1 MKVDELNYKNGVF
14 EDENEDFSENEK
26 TENFDGEAKENKIED
41 EYREEDYVASRMARK
56 QKRNTKI
63 KRQHIFVK
71 TFLVLFLIVG
81 VLLTPVFNINYISVS
96 GNSYLSK
103 EQIIEA
109 SGLNKNSNIFV
120 FQTKKA
126 VSGLENLS
134 FVDAAQVKRVF
145 PTSVKIYVKE
155 CTPVAQISCGQSL
168 YLVVDKKAKIL
179 DTASVTDKY
188 DVPVISGIDVSE
200 FEVGKKV
207 KVENEKTFEKIL
219 LLSQEIGENSMTED
233 TQSIYAKDE
242 DLYIKLKRGITC
254 NLGQGDNLSY
264 RIKFIKEVYKSIPE
278 DKTGKLEFVEEYK
291 AVFTEDEK

>member
-26 TENFDGEAKENKIED
+26 TENFDGEAGENKIED

-71 TFLVLFLIVG
+71 TFLALFLIVG

-134 FVDAAQVKRVF
+134 FVDTAQVKRIF
-145 PTSVKIYVKE
+145 PTSVKIYIKE
-155 CTPVAQISCGQSL
+155 CTPAAQISCGQSL

-188 DVPVISGIDVSE
+188 DVPVISGINVSE